1 MRMPN
6 SVHEA
11 HPWVISRI
19 APDFRLLDAWALPVW
34 GGPDDFGKFLDAIG
48 AVDPVHEGSSA
59 SRFLFW
65 VRLRLGE
72 WFGWD
77 DPAAKQPIPGCT
89 ETTLTARLPAELKG
103 SGWDT
108 TISDTMRQVAGGFAP
123 VYRTG
128 DEAAAE
134 ISNST
139 VHGVLHLSW
148 VDEGDRDE
156 GNRRYRGHMAIY
168 VKPRG
173 RMGAAYMDFI
183 GPFRHLI
190 VYPALMRHIGR
201 AWAARDAAGPESTS

>member
-1 MRMPN
+1 MRLPN

-19 APDFRLLDAWALPVW
+19 APDFRLLDAWALPVQ
-34 GGPDDFGKFLDAIG
+34 GGPDDFGAFLDAMG

-65 VRLRLGE
+65 ARLRLGE

-77 DPAAKQPIPGCT
+77 DASTKQPIPGCT
-89 ETTLTARLPAELKG
+89 ETTLAARLPPELDG
-103 SGWDT
+103 SEQDT
-108 TISDTMRQVAGGFAP
+108 TISDTMQRMAGGFAP
-123 VYRTG
+123 VYRTS

-134 ISNST
+134 ISNGT

-148 VDEGDRDE
+148 VDEG
-156 GNRRYRGHMAIY
+156 GGRYRAHMAVY

-173 RMGAAYMDFI
+173 RMGEAYMAFI

-201 AWAARDAAGPESTS
+201 AWAARDAAGPRPASGSTP